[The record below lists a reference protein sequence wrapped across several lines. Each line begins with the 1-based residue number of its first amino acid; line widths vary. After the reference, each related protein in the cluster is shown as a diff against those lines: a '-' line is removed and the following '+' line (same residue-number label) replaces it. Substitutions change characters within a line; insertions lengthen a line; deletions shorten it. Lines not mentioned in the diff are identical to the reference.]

1 MSAIEVIT
9 NNFAIAPG
17 GPAIKLASNNFN
29 RAWII
34 FNCLSAAGT
43 MVLSQTGDATL
54 ANVFDMLTSQGFVS
68 MLRYDFPALV
78 TGEIWTCGINGL
90 TFATTLNV
98 TEGILT

>member
-1 MSAIEVIT
+1 MSAIEVVT
-9 NNFAIAPG
+9 NNFVIAPG
-17 GPAIKLASNNFN
+17 GASIKLVSNNFN

-54 ANVFDMLTSQGFVS
+54 ANVFDILTSQQIVS
-68 MLRYDFPALV
+68 MLRYDFPSLV
-78 TGEIWTCGINGL
+78 TGEIWICGIGGF

-98 TEGILT
+98 TEGIIV